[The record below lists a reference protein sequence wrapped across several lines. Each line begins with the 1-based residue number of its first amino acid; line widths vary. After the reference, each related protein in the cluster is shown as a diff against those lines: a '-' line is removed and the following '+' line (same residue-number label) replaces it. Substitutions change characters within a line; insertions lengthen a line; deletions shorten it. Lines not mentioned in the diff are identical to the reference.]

1 MDDFAAGARK
11 FEFVWTNGQYV
22 AAQHVS
28 ENLGIPIGALKAKM
42 TGNNAVSLGKAIQQL
57 RPDLPAGAAQS
68 EVKAAEQAAKQA
80 GKK

>member
-42 TGNNAVSLGKAIQQL
+42 TGNNAVSLGKAIH
-57 RPDLPAGAAQS
+57 S
-68 EVKAAEQAAKQA
+68 
-80 GKK
+80 